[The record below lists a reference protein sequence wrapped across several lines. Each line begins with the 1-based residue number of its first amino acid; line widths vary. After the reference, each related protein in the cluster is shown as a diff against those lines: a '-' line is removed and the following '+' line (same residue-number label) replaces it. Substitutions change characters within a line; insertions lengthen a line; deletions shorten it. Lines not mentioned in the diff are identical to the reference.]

1 MLQYIHFFC
10 KKQCCGYLEK
20 RLIRVKKKKT
30 CYEKNGLYVHV
41 FFHIGEKNKAENV
54 NKRRKEIVNGYIWV
68 NEHQIVHETIIKQ
81 STKELPV

>member
-1 MLQYIHFFC
+1 MYTFFSI
-10 KKQCCGYLEK
+10 L
-20 RLIRVKKKKT
+20 VK
-30 CYEKNGLYVHV
+30 
-41 FFHIGEKNKAENV
+41 KNKAENV

>member
-1 MLQYIHFFC
+1 MYTF
-10 KKQCCGYLEK
+10 
-20 RLIRVKKKKT
+20 
-30 CYEKNGLYVHV
+30 V
-41 FFHIGEKNKAENV
+41 FFPYWLKKNKAENV

>member
-1 MLQYIHFFC
+1 M
-10 KKQCCGYLEK
+10 
-20 RLIRVKKKKT
+20 KT
-30 CYEKNGLYVHV
+30 GLYVHV
-41 FFHIGEKNKAENV
+41 CFFPYWLKKNKAENV